1 MLWCGSVGGVN
12 LLHPSASWAESTLNN
27 RVLRR
32 FGSIPARAGLLAAI
46 VAVLAGALISA
57 VALGVL
63 YFSLHGSI
71 QQNLQSRLNTL
82 ATQNSSAEALSA
94 GAHETGAGIDLVAL
108 FDSSGVVS
116 QSSSV
121 ANPSYPSDVFSAVPQ
136 DGVVHSVDGVSA
148 GGTEFHALAERINVQ
163 GHEYVMLAGIE
174 ADQDRALYVLAGSI
188 LALSVPF
195 FAVLCGLLTQRS
207 VRSSLAPV
215 ESIRTEVEA
224 ITSAKLS
231 RRVSEPCT
239 DDEIAALAH
248 TMNSMLERLD
258 NAHKSQLRFL
268 GDASHELRSP
278 IATIS
283 GLVEISQLTAE
294 PIDLPSV
301 EHILAPEAAR
311 MQRLVD
317 DLLASAS
324 AQDDDAPREE
334 VDVDDVVLAEQQRL
348 RALRPDITIDGTI
361 TPVRVL
367 GVPDALLRAVRNLAD
382 NALKYCA
389 AHVRISLHQS
399 GDYAVIL
406 VQDDG
411 AGVPDSAKE
420 LVLTRFGRTDSS
432 RNRATGGAGLGLAIV
447 NDIVSAHHG
456 SITVRDS
463 PLGGAEFEVRL
474 PCVSAVDSPA
484 DLPADSPAN
493 LERNKTSHPQP

>member
-1 MLWCGSVGGVN
+1 M
-12 LLHPSASWAESTLNN
+12 NN
-27 RVLRR
+27 SLLRR
-32 FGSIPARAGLLAAI
+32 FGSIPARAGLLSAVVAA
-46 VAVLAGALISA
+46 LAGVLISA
-57 VALGVL
+57 AALGAL

-71 QQNLQSRLNTL
+71 QQNLQSRLSTL
-82 ATQNSSAEALSA
+82 ATQNSSVSALSA
-94 GAHETGAGIDLVAL
+94 GAQETGAGIDLVAL
-108 FDSSGVVS
+108 FNSSGVVS

-121 ANPSYPSDVFSAVPQ
+121 TNPSYPRDIFSAVPQ
-136 DGVVHSVDGVSA
+136 DGVAHSVEGISA
-148 GGTEFHALAERINVQ
+148 GDTEFHALAQRIDVQ
-163 GHEYVMLAGIE
+163 GHEYVIVAGIE

-188 LALSVPF
+188 LALTVPF
-195 FAVLCGLLTQRS
+195 FAILCGLLTQRS

-224 ITSAKLS
+224 ITSAELS
-231 RRVSEPCT
+231 RRVSEPRT

-294 PIDLPSV
+294 PIDLPSI
-301 EHILAPEAAR
+301 EHILAPEATR

-324 AQDDDAPREE
+324 AQDEGAPREE
-334 VDVDDVVLAEQQRL
+334 VDLDDVVLAEQQRL
-348 RALRPDITIDGTI
+348 RALHPEITIDGTI

-367 GVPDALLRAVRNLAD
+367 GVPDALLRVVRNLAD
-382 NALKYCA
+382 NALKYCV

-399 GDYAVIL
+399 GDFAVIS

-411 AGVPDSAKE
+411 AGIPDSAKE
-420 LVLTRFGRTDSS
+420 LVLTRFGRTDAS

-447 NDIVSAHHG
+447 NDIVNAHHG
-456 SITVRDS
+456 SITVHDS
-463 PLGGAEFEVRL
+463 PLGGAHFEIKLSCASTVNFRAEL
-474 PCVSAVDSPA
+474 
-484 DLPADSPAN
+484 LN
-493 LERNKTSHPQP
+493 TKTSATDPSDTESTTPRC